1 MPVIFS
7 IFIKNSFIMDPD
19 PNKSFLYKRLKS
31 LKYALR
37 GFSGVAITQP
47 NFIIHILAIGVV
59 FVVGYF
65 MKISLLEWG
74 LVVLAIGMVLM
85 AEIFNTAI
93 EWIGDMVSPE
103 YNEKI
108 KWAKDAAAGGVLVA
122 AGTAVLIAIL
132 VFVL

>member
-1 MPVIFS
+1 
-7 IFIKNSFIMDPD
+7 MDPD
-19 PNKSFLYKRLKS
+19 PNKSFFYKRLKS
-31 LKYALR
+31 FKYALR

-47 NFIIHILAIGVV
+47 NFIIHMLAIGVV
-59 FVVGYF
+59 FVIGYF
-65 MKISLLEWG
+65 KKITLMEWG
-74 LVVLAIGMVLM
+74 LVVVAIGLVLI

-93 EWIGDMVSPE
+93 EWLGDEISPD

-122 AGTAVLIAIL
+122 AGTAILIAII

>member
-1 MPVIFS
+1 MALDS
-7 IFIKNSFIMDPD
+7 
-19 PNKSFLYKRLKS
+19 NKSFFYNRLKS

-37 GFSGVAITQP
+37 GFSGVVITQP

-65 MKISLLEWG
+65 MKIHLIEWG
-74 LVVLAIGMVLM
+74 LVVLAIGLVLI
-85 AEIFNTAI
+85 AEIFNTAV
-93 EWIGDMVSPE
+93 EWICEVMGQE

-122 AGTAVLIAIL
+122 AGTAILIAII

>member
-1 MPVIFS
+1 
-7 IFIKNSFIMDPD
+7 MDPD

-31 LKYALR
+31 FKYAIR

-47 NFIIHILAIGVV
+47 NFIIHLLAIGVV

-65 MKISLLEWG
+65 MKISLVEWG
-74 LVVLAIGMVLM
+74 LVVVAIGLVLM

-93 EWIGDMVSPE
+93 EWLGDEISPD

-122 AGTAVLIAIL
+122 AGTAILIAIV

>member
-1 MPVIFS
+1 MEIFTA
-7 IFIKNSFIMDPD
+7 MDKK
-19 PNKSFLYKRLKS
+19 PNRSFLYKLLRS
-31 LKYALR
+31 FKYAIR

-47 NFIIHILAIGVV
+47 NFIIHLLAIAVV

-65 MKISLLEWG
+65 MKISLMEWG
-74 LVVLAIGMVLM
+74 LIVLAIGLVLM
-85 AEIFNTAI
+85 AEIFNTAV
-93 EWIGDMVSPE
+93 EWLGDLISPD

-132 VFVL
+132 VFIL

>member
-1 MPVIFS
+1 MEIFTA
-7 IFIKNSFIMDPD
+7 MALD
-19 PNKSFLYKRLKS
+19 PNRSFFYNRLKS

-37 GFSGVAITQP
+37 GFSGVVITQP

-59 FVVGYF
+59 FVVGYY
-65 MKISLLEWG
+65 MKIHLMDWG
-74 LVVLAIGMVLM
+74 LVVLAIGLVLI

-93 EWIGDMVSPE
+93 EWLCETLGPE
-103 YNEKI
+103 YNERI

-122 AGTAVLIAIL
+122 AGTAILIAII

>member
-1 MPVIFS
+1 MAL
-7 IFIKNSFIMDPD
+7 D
-19 PNKSFLYKRLKS
+19 PNKSFFYNRLKS

-37 GFSGVAITQP
+37 GFSGVVITQP

-65 MKISLLEWG
+65 MKIHLMEWG
-74 LVVLAIGMVLM
+74 LVVLAIGLVLI
-85 AEIFNTAI
+85 AEIFNTAV
-93 EWIGDMVSPE
+93 EWICEVLGQE

-122 AGTAVLIAIL
+122 AGTAILIAII

>member
-1 MPVIFS
+1 MEKFLM
-7 IFIKNSFIMDPD
+7 MDPD
-19 PNKSFLYKRLKS
+19 PNKSFLYRRLKS

-37 GFSGVAITQP
+37 GFSGVVITQP

-65 MKISLLEWG
+65 MKISLMEWG

-85 AEIFNTAI
+85 AEIFNTAV
-93 EWIGDMVSPE
+93 EWLGDLISPD

-108 KWAKDAAAGGVLVA
+108 RWAKDAAAGAVLVA
-122 AGTAVLIAIL
+122 AGAAVLIAII
-132 VFVL
+132 VFIL